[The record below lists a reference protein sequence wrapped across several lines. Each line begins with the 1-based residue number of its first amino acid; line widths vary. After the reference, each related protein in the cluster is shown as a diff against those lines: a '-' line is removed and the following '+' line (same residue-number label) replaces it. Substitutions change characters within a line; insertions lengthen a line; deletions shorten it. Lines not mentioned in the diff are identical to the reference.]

1 MLANQMVD
9 LQLIGAEAR
18 QIKCLSGG
26 NDGMVRGDFLVIPDT
41 RDKLP
46 VQLIQYR
53 GHSGDRILPLPP
65 ERRVFPA
72 ASKLEGNRSLSGVG
86 GRFMGFVK

>member
-1 MLANQMVD
+1 MLANQLVD

-53 GHSGDRILPLPP
+53 GHSGIGFRHCCQH
-65 ERRVFPA
+65 V
-72 ASKLEGNRSLSGVG
+72 GNFLLHGGWQKTAVCPGVG